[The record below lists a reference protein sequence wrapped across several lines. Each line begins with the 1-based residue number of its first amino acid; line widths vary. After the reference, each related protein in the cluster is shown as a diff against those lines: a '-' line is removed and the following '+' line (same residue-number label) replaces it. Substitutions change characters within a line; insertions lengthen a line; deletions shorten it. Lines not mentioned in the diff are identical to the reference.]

1 MNASTK
7 KRSLMVHTTSR
18 CCSPLISIASRLSIE
33 HGRAGKVTSNCSFKN
48 HIIQSLEQ
56 FIQRNRPHWYT
67 EKEKHNIERNITLIR
82 RVSPLE
88 VSTTSF
94 VSVTAWRYNPAKKE
108 QKTKSD
114 TQKTLLLQNWKKK
127 IKSCKSLNDYKA
139 TYYIQNQTI
148 ERTHNNRGET

>member
-1 MNASTK
+1 
-7 KRSLMVHTTSR
+7 MVHTTSR

-56 FIQRNRPHWYT
+56 FIQRNRPT
-67 EKEKHNIERNITLIR
+67 DIQTKKNITLKGTLHWYVEFLLLKYPLL
-82 RVSPLE
+82 VSFRLPHEDTIL
-88 VSTTSF
+88 
-94 VSVTAWRYNPAKKE
+94 PK
-108 QKTKSD
+108 KTKNKNQ
-114 TQKTLLLQNWKKK
+114 TPKKHYYYRIGKNK

-148 ERTHNNRGET
+148 ERKHKTIEEKRNVTKAK

>member
-56 FIQRNRPHWYT
+56 FIQRNRPT
-67 EKEKHNIERNITLIR
+67 DIQRKKNITLKGTLHWYVEFLLLKYPLL
-82 RVSPLE
+82 VSFQLPHEDIIL
-88 VSTTSF
+88 
-94 VSVTAWRYNPAKKE
+94 PKKNKK
-108 QKTKSD
+108 QKSD

-127 IKSCKSLNDYKA
+127 KSNPVKA
-139 TYYIQNQTI
+139 
-148 ERTHNNRGET
+148 